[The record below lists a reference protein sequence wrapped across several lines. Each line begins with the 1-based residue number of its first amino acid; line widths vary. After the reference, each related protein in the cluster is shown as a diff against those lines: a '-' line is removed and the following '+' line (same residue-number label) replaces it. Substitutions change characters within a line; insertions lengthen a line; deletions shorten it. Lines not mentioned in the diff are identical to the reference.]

1 MQDNRLLNRVQNNV
15 FAFSGAKS
23 YSEVQELRDAVYE
36 NGTLLPKADYRER
49 ARMINQTYNDTYLEV
64 ERELVMKSGTEGSRW
79 LDIEDSKDTHPYL
92 EYVTMKD
99 DRVRPEHEALDGII
113 LPIDDPFWDYY
124 YTPNGY
130 RCRCTTRKRTEREYE
145 RRLQNGTPPPDS
157 EEAQQRAGKVVAKPF
172 RHNVGKSE
180 IFERDGHPYFKA
192 NKDAKALQLS
202 AVKNYGMK
210 PVKDIY
216 KNEQKLS
223 SYKGSI
229 KDVESFND
237 LWQSLTEKYNG
248 TADGFTIVD
257 RKRNISAFFDE
268 QLRQKIINRE
278 RFDFFDE
285 IEGILNKPD
294 EVWATYKGS
303 QRRSFKEELFNVYIR
318 YYEDK
323 PVVVLV
329 NMEGRVDSFYK
340 LNSLGQCEEFRTG
353 LLKKK

>member
-1 MQDNRLLNRVQNNV
+1 
-15 FAFSGAKS
+15 
-23 YSEVQELRDAVYE
+23 
-36 NGTLLPKADYRER
+36 
-49 ARMINQTYNDTYLEV
+49 MINQTYNDTYLEV

-79 LDIEDSKDTHPYL
+79 LDIEDSKETHPYL

-113 LPIDDPFWDYY
+113 LPVDDPFWNSYY
-124 YTPNGY
+124 PPNGY
-130 RCRCTTRKRTEREYE
+130 RCRCTTRKRTDREYD
-145 RRLQNGTPPPDS
+145 RRLQSGTPPPDS

-216 KNEQKLS
+216 HDVKKLS

-229 KDVESFND
+229 KDVEEFND
-237 LWQSLTEKYNG
+237 LWQSLITKYNG

-257 RKRNISAFFDE
+257 RKNNISAFFDE

-285 IEGILNKPD
+285 IESILKKPD
-294 EVWATYKGS
+294 EVWATRQSSKTFG
-303 QRRSFKEELFNVYIR
+303 EELFNVYIK
-318 YYEDK
+318 YYEDN
-323 PVVVLV
+323 PIVIFI
-329 NMEGRVDSFYK
+329 NMDGRVDSLYK
-340 LNSLGQCEEFRTG
+340 LDSMAQCEQYRIG
-353 LLKKK
+353 LLKRKR